1 TVFRRAQLALVGWI
15 AHKGNLREDRGHIRA
30 DEHNKGRLLHSTVF
44 DSRTLRCLACMK
56 RLLYV
61 GGELARFID
70 LVLERDLL
78 HQVLQ
83 LVEGGL
89 GHRLLTSRYFKGLW
103 R

>member
-1 TVFRRAQLALVGWI
+1 MQILLPGRSKLLRASHLNPTESLSIARDPAVEGFSDALTVFSRAQLALVGWI

-61 GGELARFID
+61 GG
-70 LVLERDLL
+70 
-78 HQVLQ
+78 
-83 LVEGGL
+83 
-89 GHRLLTSRYFKGLW
+89 
-103 R
+103 